1 MSLCVQQAAGC
12 WWSREAQTV
21 TRLESGCFY
30 PVETLNWSCS
40 PGIWPCPHTDPA
52 AVSGGHWSGLWQLKA
67 LALAA
72 AVWVMQTPAG
82 MCFCHQHAFCEEQI
96 YRLCS
101 KCRPVSTE
109 EALATSKCIQA
120 IHKYPMYSNVMWND
134 TLLSDAAVDA

>member
-40 PGIWPCPHTDPA
+40 PGIWPCPRTDPA
-52 AVSGGHWSGLWQLKA
+52 VVSGGHWSSLCLLKA

-72 AVWVMQTPAG
+72 AVWVVQTPAG
-82 MCFCHQHAFCEEQI
+82 MCFCHQHAFYVEQI

-101 KCRPVSTE
+101 TRRPVSTE
-109 EALATSKCIQA
+109 QGLATSKCIQDTRTYSTCSKVLW
-120 IHKYPMYSNVMWND
+120 KYA
-134 TLLSDAAVDA
+134 LLSDAAVNA